1 MSCTFHNIGLAHDLQ
16 CSQAMTA
23 RRPVRVV
30 VDAGLFSF
38 GFFVVVLGAGCG
50 TTVTPSAG
58 DPPPTSS
65 EPRPE
70 DDGPPL
76 GSTLGGSS
84 GKSSG
89 GSSSGEKPEKPGTG
103 AGHGFVAVQTVQGE
117 GSSAVAAFF
126 DGPAGKSL
134 GPDGCRVE
142 LHPDPST
149 PPDIGVSAGDVSIT
163 VGSAA
168 IRLEFSPMDGY
179 GRKPVD
185 VDPIAL
191 DSTMG
196 ASALGA
202 TVPGFIAPM
211 TPVAVPAITT
221 ATDTGIDSD
230 AAFDASWQPI
240 ANATSILVKLDG
252 DKKTVVCRAA
262 PSATHFLV
270 PAARVQEVAAQPKT
284 LAGCSSCLTLT
295 VTAVSEVEVAAGNY
309 DVSLR
314 HESSSSAALA
324 IQ

>member
-149 PPDIGVSAGDVSIT
+149 PPD
-163 VGSAA
+163 
-168 IRLEFSPMDGY
+168 
-179 GRKPVD
+179 
-185 VDPIAL
+185 
-191 DSTMG
+191 
-196 ASALGA
+196 
-202 TVPGFIAPM
+202 M